1 MEQAKLS
8 SGNFANVL
16 LDGGAAAASDETFLE
31 QTKLKAQEALENALL
46 YDDTT
51 AASEEAWLQRAKLKA
66 QRTLKTSGNDRQA
79 DSDDGILEQAKPEN
93 EKAWRISFQA
103 MVRLRAPMK
112 QFLEQAKL
120 EPEKPGNA
128 LLAEGEAREALQ
140 KVLVDDDAEEQPH
153 CNTV

>member
-8 SGNFANVL
+8 SGSFANVL

-46 YDDTT
+46 YADTT

-79 DSDDGILEQAKPEN
+79 DSDDGILDRPSPKM
-93 EKAWRISFQA
+93 R
-103 MVRLRAPMK
+103 
-112 QFLEQAKL
+112 KL
-120 EPEKPGNA
+120 
-128 LLAEGEAREALQ
+128 GEYPFRRWCGCGL
-140 KVLVDDDAEEQPH
+140 
-153 CNTV
+153 